1 MVRVKSEVA
10 AEYRAAWE
18 GWQKQLETMHR
29 VFLDAEAMAAPQLK
43 GLLNREARAKE
54 RYDAARRA
62 LLGLPEE
69 SLLAE
74 GSVALAPPGPPDG
87 SVAFAPPG
95 PPGD

>member
-1 MVRVKSEVA
+1 MVRVRPEVA

-18 GWQKQLETMHR
+18 GWQKQLEMLHR
-29 VFLDAEAMAAPQLK
+29 VFLDAEVMGAPQLK

-69 SLLAE
+69 SLLADGLE
-74 GSVALAPPGPPDG
+74 AFAPPGPPDG
-87 SVAFAPPG
+87 
-95 PPGD
+95 